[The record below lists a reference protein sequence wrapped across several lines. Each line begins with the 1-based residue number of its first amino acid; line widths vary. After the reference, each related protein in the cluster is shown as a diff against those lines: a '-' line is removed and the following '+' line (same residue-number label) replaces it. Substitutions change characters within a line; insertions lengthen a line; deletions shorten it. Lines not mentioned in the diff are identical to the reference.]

1 MQGRIIKGNGKTYT
15 ITANGTLF
23 DVSLKGILKKEKTFI
38 AVGDYVD
45 FDENNLVINKVINRQ
60 SLLKR
65 PRIANVDQI
74 LILHSFIEPDFD
86 WSLVLKYLT
95 YANMNDI
102 KASVVVTKKDKG
114 DFTKKMEEI
123 KNAFNMMGI
132 KTYFINNKNRDGV
145 DELVED
151 LKRET
156 IVLVG
161 QSGVG
166 KSSLLNAIDS
176 KYKRDEGEY
185 SYSRGR
191 GKHQTTEIVL
201 LPFNEGY
208 LADTPGF
215 SDIELN
221 LTKEEAAKF
230 YPGAYKRNAECFYSN
245 CLHITEKKCAVKEA
259 IGKEV
264 PEIIY
269 NEYIKFVQTLPL
281 KERR

>member
-15 ITANGTLF
+15 INALGHLY
-23 DVSLKGILKKEKTFI
+23 DVSLKGILKKQKTYI
-38 AVGDYVD
+38 AVGDYVE
-45 FDENNLVINKVINRQ
+45 FDEDNLVIEKVINRT

-74 LILHSFIEPDFD
+74 LILHSFIEPEFD
-86 WSLVLKYLT
+86 LSLVLKYLT

-102 KASVVVTKKDKG
+102 KASLVVTKKDKG
-114 DFTKKMEEI
+114 DFTNKMKEI
-123 KNAFNMMGI
+123 KDAFSMMGI
-132 KTYFINNKNRDGV
+132 KTYFINNKNKDGV

-176 KYKRDEGEY
+176 SYRRDEGEY
-185 SYSRGR
+185 SKSRGR
-191 GKHQTTEIVL
+191 GKHQTTEIIL

-208 LADTPGF
+208 IADTPGF

-230 YPGAYKRNAECFYSN
+230 YPGCYKRNAECYYSN
-245 CLHITEKKCAVKEA
+245 CLHQGEKKCAVKEA
-259 IGKEV
+259 INKEV

-269 NEYIKFVQTLPL
+269 NEYIKYLATLPL

>member
-15 ITANGTLF
+15 INSEGHLY
-23 DVSLKGILKKEKTFI
+23 DVSLKGTLKKDKTFI
-38 AVGDYVD
+38 AVGDYVE
-45 FDENNLVINKVINRQ
+45 FNEVNLVIQKVINRT

-86 WSLVLKYLT
+86 LPLVLKYLT
-95 YANMNDI
+95 YANMNEI
-102 KASVVVTKKDKG
+102 KASLVVTKKDKG
-114 DFTKKMEEI
+114 DFSKQMEEI
-123 KNAFNMMGI
+123 KNAFSMMGI
-132 KTYFINNKNRDGV
+132 KTYFVNNKSRDGV
-145 DELVED
+145 DELIED

-176 KYKRDEGEY
+176 TYKRDEGDY

-201 LPFNEGY
+201 LPFNDGF

-230 YPGAYKRNAECFYSN
+230 YPGCYKRNAKCFYSN
-245 CLHITEKKCAVKEA
+245 CLHQGEKKCAVKEA
-259 IGKEV
+259 INIEV

-269 NEYIKFVQTLPL
+269 NEYIKYLSTIPM